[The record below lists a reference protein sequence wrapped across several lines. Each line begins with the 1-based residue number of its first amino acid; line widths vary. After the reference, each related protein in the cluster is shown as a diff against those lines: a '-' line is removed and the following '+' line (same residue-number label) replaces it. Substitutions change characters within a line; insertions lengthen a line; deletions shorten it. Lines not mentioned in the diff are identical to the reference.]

1 MLTDA
6 VKLRI
11 LNNIAGINST
21 NLQTGYW
28 LGLSSTTPTVA
39 GGNFTEPS
47 SDAGYRRVYIYS
59 SSSTSQYVQ
68 YPFIID
74 PNDSHSAINRDEV
87 HFNVA
92 TADWG
97 DPLTYV
103 GIFDNSAGSGT
114 LLAYGLLVDGEGDP
128 APITVLKDHIP
139 TILAGQARITID
151 VE

>member
-1 MLTDA
+1 MLTDT

-11 LNNIAGINST
+11 LSAISGISVTNI
-21 NLQTGYW
+21 QVGYY

-47 SDAGYRRVYIYS
+47 AEAGYKRVYIK
-59 SSSTSQYVQ
+59 TSDGTGHVT
-68 YPFIID
+68 YPFVID
-74 PNDSHSAINRDEV
+74 SQDPHSAINRDEI

-92 TADWG
+92 TANWG

-103 GIFDNSAGSGT
+103 GIFDNNATGGT
-114 LLAYGLLVDGEGDP
+114 LLAYGLLVDSNGDP

-139 TILAGQARITID
+139 TILQGQAKITID